1 MGPRAG
7 DRMAD
12 RAVTSK
18 AEDTGK
24 ASQFLRLQAISS
36 LKNRGFFFLWLG
48 TFLSFNGM
56 QMLVIA
62 RGWLVYGLTNSPLA
76 LGVVAASMG
85 GPIVLF
91 SLFGG
96 VLADRVQ
103 KRNLLMA
110 AQSGLALI
118 NVLVA
123 VLISAHLIAL
133 WHLVVSS
140 LLTGIIF
147 AFSMPTRQAFV
158 VELVGPAELTNAIA
172 LNSLATN
179 ICRIAS
185 PALAGVLLRVIG
197 TGGVFWLVALSYAAA
212 MVTMFWI
219 PAGSSI
225 PKGRGLRL
233 FKDILDGFRYLRENA
248 VLLSLLSIAIVPI
261 LVASSYQMLMPVF
274 AKTIFQAGETGLGL
288 LMSAGGLGA
297 LAGSTL
303 IASFGNIRKRGVFM
317 LGTGLLFGLSQVSFG
332 LSPSMTSAFVCLVFV
347 GGSGSMFMT
356 LITSLIMGHTPQ
368 ELMGRVMSI
377 FVMTFGLMPL
387 AMLPAGALAK
397 AFGAPVVVA
406 MGGGLFAV
414 FLFGMALVQPRL
426 RRLA

>member
-1 MGPRAG
+1 
-7 DRMAD
+7 MAD
-12 RAVTSK
+12 RSVTTKSD
-18 AEDTGK
+18 DTGK
-24 ASQFLRLQAISS
+24 TSPLLRLEAISS

-62 RGWLVYGLTNSPLA
+62 RGWLVYTLTNSPLA
-76 LGVVAASMG
+76 LGMVAAAMG
-85 GPIVLF
+85 APIVLF
-91 SLFGG
+91 SIFGG

-118 NVLVA
+118 NLVVA
-123 VLISAHLIAL
+123 ILVSMHLIAL
-133 WHLVVSS
+133 WHLVLSS
-140 LLTGIIF
+140 LLTGVIF

-179 ICRIAS
+179 ICRIGS

-197 TGGVFWLVALSYAAA
+197 TDGVLWLVALSYGAA
-212 MVTMFWI
+212 MATMFWI
-219 PAGSSI
+219 PAGSKM

-233 FKDILDGFRYLRENA
+233 FKDILDGFRYLRRNA
-248 VLLSLLSIAIVPI
+248 VLLSLLSVAIVPI
-261 LVASSYQMLMPVF
+261 LVATSYQMLMPVF

-297 LAGSTL
+297 LVGSTL
-303 IASFGNIRKRGVFM
+303 IAALGNVAKRGTFM
-317 LGTGLLFGLSQVSFG
+317 LGTGLLFGLSQVFFG
-332 LSPSMTSAFVCLVFV
+332 LSPSLAPAFVCLVFV

-356 LITSLIMGHTPQ
+356 LITSLIMGHTPR

-397 AFGAPVVVA
+397 VFGAPLVVA
-406 MGGGLFAV
+406 LGGGLFAV
-414 FLFGMALVQPRL
+414 FLLCMALLMPRL